1 MRIGD
6 RTIGDGAPCF
16 VIAEAGV
23 NHDGDVTR
31 AHQLIDAA
39 SAAGADAVKF
49 QTFVAD
55 RLVTDS
61 APTARYQQAAG
72 ERQTQR
78 EMLRRLE
85 LPRDAYDALIAHAA
99 TVGLVWL
106 STPFDEECA
115 DFLDALGMA
124 AFKTSS
130 GELTNHGFLT
140 HVARKGKPMLVSTG
154 MSTLDEVTCAVR
166 AIAGVGAPE
175 HAGAAAQS
183 RPTRLASQ
191 TLALLHCVSSYPADV
206 RDTNLRAMTT
216 LATAFAVPVGYSDHV
231 PGPEASLAAVALGA
245 SVIEKHLTLDRRAA
259 GPDHAASTEPDEFR
273 RLVASI
279 RAVEAAL
286 GTGDKRP
293 VEAERDTARVARK
306 SLAAA
311 RPLTPGTTLE
321 PEMLVAMRPGTG
333 IAPSDIDR
341 VVGRPVR
348 AAVAA
353 GTLIAW
359 EDLE

>member
-1 MRIGD
+1 MQIGN
-6 RTIGDGAPCF
+6 RSIGTGAPCF

-23 NHDGDVTR
+23 NHDGDVMR

-39 SAAGADAVKF
+39 AVAGADAVKF

-55 RLVTDS
+55 RLATAH
-61 APTARYQQAAG
+61 APTARYQQGAG
-72 ERQTQR
+72 EPQTQR
-78 EMLRRLE
+78 EMLQRLE
-85 LPRDAYDALIAHAA
+85 LPRVAYDGLIAHAA

-115 DFLDALGMA
+115 DFLDALGMV

-130 GELTNHGFLT
+130 GELTNHRFLM
-140 HVARKGKPMLVSTG
+140 HVARKGKPLLVSTG
-154 MSTLDEVTCAVR
+154 MSTLDEVTGAVS
-166 AIAGVGAPE
+166 AITGVGA
-175 HAGAAAQS
+175 HAHAAAAAPF
-183 RPTRLASQ
+183 RPTRLISEK
-191 TLALLHCVSSYPADV
+191 LALLHCVSSYPADV

-216 LATAFAVPVGYSDHV
+216 LATAFGVPVGYSDHV

-245 SVIEKHLTLDRRAA
+245 SVIEKHLTLDHRTA
-259 GPDHAASTEPDEFR
+259 GPDHAASTEPEEFR

-286 GTGDKRP
+286 GTADKRP
-293 VEAERDTARVARK
+293 ADAERDTARVARK

-311 RPLTPGTTLE
+311 RPLTPGMTLE

-333 IAPSDIDR
+333 IAPSEIDR
-341 VVGRPVR
+341 VLGRPVR
-348 AAVAA
+348 SAVPA
-353 GTLIAW
+353 GALIAW

>member
-1 MRIGD
+1 MSQMRIGS
-6 RTIGDGAPCF
+6 RPIGSGAPCF

-23 NHDGDVTR
+23 NHDGDVSR

-39 SAAGADAVKF
+39 AAAGADAVKF

-55 RLVTDS
+55 RLATAH
-61 APTARYQQAAG
+61 APTASYQRAAG
-72 ERQTQR
+72 ELHTQR

-85 LPRDAYDALIAHAA
+85 LPRDVYAGLIAHATTA
-99 TVGLVWL
+99 GLVWL

-115 DFLDALGMA
+115 DFLEALGMA
-124 AFKTSS
+124 AFKTPS
-130 GELTNHGFLT
+130 GELTNHGLLA

-154 MSTLDEVTCAVR
+154 MSTLDEVTCAVT
-166 AIAGVGAPE
+166 AIRT
-175 HAGAAAQS
+175 AGADGQARQ
-183 RPTRLASQ
+183 Q
-191 TLALLHCVSSYPADV
+191 LALLHCVSSYPAHV

-216 LATAFAVPVGYSDHV
+216 LATTFAVPVGYSDHV
-231 PGPEASLAAVALGA
+231 QGPEASLAAVALGA
-245 SVIEKHLTLDRRAA
+245 SVIEKHLTLDRHGA
-259 GPDHAASTEPDEFR
+259 GPDHAASTEPEDFR

-286 GTGDKRP
+286 GTEEKRP
-293 VEAERDTARVARK
+293 AEAEVDAARVARK

-311 RPLTPGTTLE
+311 RPLTPGMTVE
-321 PEMLVAMRPGTG
+321 PGMLVAMRPGTG
-333 IAPSDIDR
+333 IPPSAIDR

-348 AAVAA
+348 TAVAP

-359 EDLE
+359 DDLE

>member
-6 RTIGDGAPCF
+6 RSIGNGAPCF

-23 NHDGDVTR
+23 NHDGDATR

-39 SAAGADAVKF
+39 AAAGADAVKF

-55 RLVTDS
+55 RLAAES
-61 APTARYQQAAG
+61 APTALYQQAAG
-72 ERQTQR
+72 GRQTQR
-78 EMLRRLE
+78 EMLKRLE
-85 LPRDAYDALIAHAA
+85 LPRSAYASLIAHAA
-99 TVGLVWL
+99 ALGLVWL

-130 GELTNHGFLT
+130 GDVTDHGFLA
-140 HVARKGKPMLVSTG
+140 HVAGKGKPMLVSTG
-154 MSTLDEVTCAVR
+154 MSTLDDVAGAVS
-166 AIAGVGAPE
+166 AIASGGARE
-175 HAGAAAQS
+175 
-183 RPTRLASQ
+183 
-191 TLALLHCVSSYPADV
+191 LALLHCVSSYPADV
-206 RDTNLRAMTT
+206 RDVNLRAMTT
-216 LATAFAVPVGYSDHV
+216 LAAAFAVPVGYSDHV
-231 PGPEASLAAVALGA
+231 QGPEAALAAVALGA
-245 SVIEKHLTLDRRAA
+245 SVLEKHLTLDRHAA
-259 GPDHAASTEPDEFR
+259 GPDHAASTEPEEFR

-279 RAVEAAL
+279 RAIEAAL
-286 GTGDKRP
+286 GNGEKRP
-293 VEAERDTARVARK
+293 ADSEREVARVARK

-311 RPLTPGTTLE
+311 RPLTPGMTVA

-333 IAPSDIDR
+333 IPPSAIAC

-348 AAVAA
+348 SAVAA
-353 GTLIAW
+353 GALIAW